1 MHVYTDMEVA
11 LVFPIGHN
19 GGDAE
24 GAPST
29 KTEKSVIFLIALASL
44 KKNYKQNTITVQRCI
59 YKVQASYTAS
69 TTVLN
74 PIVQIKTH
82 VTRYED

>member
-1 MHVYTDMEVA
+1 MYILTWRLHLFSLLDIMVVMHKVHLA
-11 LVFPIGHN
+11 LKQRKVC
-19 GGDAE
+19 
-24 GAPST
+24 
-29 KTEKSVIFLIALASL
+29 VIFLIALASL

>member
-1 MHVYTDMEVA
+1 MEVA

-44 KKNYKQNTITVQRCI
+44 KKNYKQNTITV
-59 YKVQASYTAS
+59 
-69 TTVLN
+69 
-74 PIVQIKTH
+74 
-82 VTRYED
+82 